1 MTLRENL
8 NAARTGKKSK
18 ANANSV
24 IDVARSFGD
33 MVTLF
38 AAMLLRLLQ
47 NTQLSSATGGETSEL
62 TTANEG
68 IRKAICQVLT
78 LLAEKN
84 VAHLE
89 ATDVEI
95 ILNSLILTVPTSKD
109 EPEESQRQKLSIV
122 WIIQRFLQVMQDEQ
136 KIALLK
142 LCLQTLA

>member
-8 NAARTGKKSK
+8 NAAQTGKKSK

-24 IDVARSFGD
+24 IDVSRSFGD
-33 MVTLF
+33 MVAMF

-47 NTQLSSATGGETSEL
+47 NTQSASASGETSEL
-62 TTANEG
+62 TTAQEG
-68 IRKAICQVLT
+68 IRKAICQILT
-78 LLAEKN
+78 RLAENN

-109 EPEESQRQKLSIV
+109 EPEESQR
-122 WIIQRFLQVMQDEQ
+122 
-136 KIALLK
+136 
-142 LCLQTLA
+142 